1 MIELLK
7 EKMKQIIIILAF
19 LLLGFVN
26 LYSQSNPN
34 RTYQVRYFITNTNN
48 IVADNSTLIITS
60 NRITLQHKG
69 YKKYWECKYKGVRIH
84 ERDRNVSFKYH
95 YYLTDDN
102 LKLIISDYP
111 EVKHNGVFYYRI
123 VFNGQTLLAL

>member
-1 MIELLK
+1 MIKLLK
-7 EKMKQIIIILAF
+7 EEMKQGIVLLAF

-34 RTYQVRYFITNTNN
+34 RTYQIRYFIANTND
-48 IVADNSTLIITS
+48 IVADNSTLIVTS
-60 NRITLQHKG
+60 NRITLQSEG
-69 YKKYWECKYKGVRIH
+69 YIKYWECKYKGVVIH

-102 LKLIISDYP
+102 LKLIISDYQ